1 MTRYDIIS
9 YNQNISKIRRFAV
22 LKKLTTGKI
31 WLFAAGQ
38 FGWALLSGIIS
49 NWLVYYYQPDEAAVS
64 QGQTVFIP
72 QGLVIF
78 GVFTIIGAITAF
90 GRIFDAVTDPLIAS
104 WSDRCKSKEGRRIPF
119 LKWAALPLAL
129 STVLVFW
136 SPVTEKSW
144 INAGFLFLA
153 VMAYYLSIT
162 AYCTPY
168 NALIPE
174 LGHTQKERL
183 NISTVISFTFIAGT
197 AVAYLAPMIWGA
209 FLPTAG
215 RVDAIRITFTGM
227 AVVAFFC
234 MLVPVFAIR
243 EKEYVNTVPTD
254 DTAFRSLAATFRNE
268 EFRKF
273 VGSDILYWIAITMF
287 QTGLPFFVTSLLK
300 LPETM
305 TTLYFVGMTALSLV
319 FYVPINKLAAHMGKK
334 KLMLYAFAIFS
345 AAYFYTGFLGK
356 MTALPPAVQGAV
368 LTVTAALPM
377 AVFGILPQAVVAD
390 IAQSDAKLSGSNREG
405 MFYAARTFAFKMGQS
420 LSMLLFTAVST
431 VGDDGEGYRIAAF
444 IAAGFC
450 LLGGILFAFYK
461 ESKINDV
468 IREEV

>member
-1 MTRYDIIS
+1 M
-9 YNQNISKIRRFAV
+9 
-22 LKKLTTGKI
+22 KKLTTGKI

-209 FLPTAG
+209 FLPSAG

-243 EKEYVNTVPTD
+243 KKEYVNTVPTD

-334 KLMLYAFAIFS
+334 KLMLSAFAIFS
-345 AAYFYTGFLGK
+345 VAYFYTGFLGK
-356 MTALPPAVQGAV
+356 MTALPPAVQGAA

-431 VGDDGEGYRIAAF
+431 VGDDGDGYRIAAF

>member
-1 MTRYDIIS
+1 M
-9 YNQNISKIRRFAV
+9 
-22 LKKLTTGKI
+22 
-31 WLFAAGQ
+31 
-38 FGWALLSGIIS
+38 
-49 NWLVYYYQPDEAAVS
+49 
-64 QGQTVFIP
+64 
-72 QGLVIF
+72 VIF

-209 FLPTAG
+209 FLPSAG

-334 KLMLYAFAIFS
+334 KLMLSAFAIFS
-345 AAYFYTGFLGK
+345 VAYFYTGFLGK
-356 MTALPPAVQGAV
+356 MTALPPAVQGAA

-431 VGDDGEGYRIAAF
+431 VGDDGDGYRIAAF